1 MYMYCILYMY
11 KINIDIFLFLFRL
24 SKDKVCSNNDDNEA
38 PSPSIMVQ
46 MLWGLSLICEA
57 VRLKTVFKC
66 RLFNLCTGGG
76 ADRSGRLF
84 FQRQRPHK
92 LHHSTLIRWSQSGL
106 GIHSFAHLLPFTQ
119 INWATVSDSL
129 RSLRLLMINEW
140 MSDVSKS
147 LRSLTTKERC
157 ERITQVAH
165 QK

>member
-1 MYMYCILYMY
+1 MKNDTRAPFGNIEKHCRVFGYTLLVYSNVYVLYTVLYMY

-24 SKDKVCSNNDDNEA
+24 SKDKVCSNNDDNEV

-46 MLWGLSLICEA
+46 MLWGLSLLCEA

-92 LHHSTLIRWSQSGL
+92 LHHSTLIR
-106 GIHSFAHLLPFTQ
+106 
-119 INWATVSDSL
+119 
-129 RSLRLLMINEW
+129 
-140 MSDVSKS
+140 
-147 LRSLTTKERC
+147 
-157 ERITQVAH
+157 
-165 QK
+165 